1 MRGRW
6 ASTRWTCCK
15 NHRVVLGLY
24 CGSTSSAR
32 LAPPGGTIKRC
43 QGYLEV
49 IVISLF
55 SEMYPDIG
63 MRPRI
68 GRAIL
73 DIQPCSFASQVIS
86 EDSDLY
92 LPYLNRKGTTF

>member
-1 MRGRW
+1 
-6 ASTRWTCCK
+6 
-15 NHRVVLGLY
+15 
-24 CGSTSSAR
+24 
-32 LAPPGGTIKRC
+32 
-43 QGYLEV
+43 
-49 IVISLF
+49 
-55 SEMYPDIG
+55 MYPDIG

-86 EDSDLY
+86 EDSDVY